1 MNAPRDPR
9 FPPVALEGQRVPW
22 GVPQGG
28 VGARVGSLPM
38 RRGRSSAPGAG
49 GIVEVRNDHNYA
61 NIVDLSSPVGT
72 TAIRVLDQPTGLRN
86 LLMLRNSSPGSET
99 IFIGF
104 GREPTTLSTLAILAG
119 QMMMFDFVVPQED
132 IFALCS
138 AATGQLSIV
147 YSTIPEV

>member
-9 FPPVALEGQRVPW
+9 FPPVFVEGQRAPW

-28 VGARVGSLPM
+28 LVGGVVSPPR
-38 RRGRSSAPGAG
+38 RRGRSSGPGAG

-61 NIVDLSSPVGT
+61 NIIDLNTAVGLS
-72 TAIRVLDQPTGLRN
+72 AIRVLDQPTGLRN
-86 LLMLRNSSPGSET
+86 LLMMRNSSPGTEV

-104 GREPTTLSTLAILAG
+104 GREPTALSTLAINAG
-119 QMMMFDFVVPQED
+119 QLVLFDFSVPQED

-138 AATGQLSIV
+138 AATGVLSIA